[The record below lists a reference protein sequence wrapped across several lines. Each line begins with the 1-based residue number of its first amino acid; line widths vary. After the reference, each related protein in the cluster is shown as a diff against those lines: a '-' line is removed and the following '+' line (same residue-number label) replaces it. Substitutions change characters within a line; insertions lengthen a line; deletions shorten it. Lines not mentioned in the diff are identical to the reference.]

1 MLMSKIHTNILNVA
15 ITGCIALTTLS
26 SNAQSPLYQQTSE
39 VNNLMAQYEADRGS
53 VNRFYFVENSPE
65 RRNRLMTL
73 VSDYQKQV
81 QQLNFENLPAGSRV
95 DYVLFKRNL
104 EEQQR
109 VLNVEKKEYEQ
120 LNTWF
125 PFAATIYEME
135 KYRRRGPQPDAQQWA
150 AQMKEITISIGKLSK
165 SLAKDSTITINL
177 IRRAQGVVKGFQ
189 AALKSVNDFYSG
201 YDPAYTWWLPDP
213 FKKLDTAITAY
224 AQLWQQKAK
233 SAPGGKDDGSGI
245 IGYPIGKE
253 EIIRQLQ
260 LEFIPYTP
268 EELIDIANKEFAWCD
283 AEMLKATREMGL
295 GKDWKA
301 ALEKVKN
308 TYVPPGKQP
317 EAIMKLYNESVA
329 FLKKNNLLTIPPMAE
344 ETWRMI
350 MMTPERQ
357 LVNPFFTGG
366 EVLSISYPT
375 NTMEEDDKMMS
386 MRGNNPHFSRATV
399 HHELIAGHHLQGF
412 MNNRYKVYRSFD
424 TPFWIEG
431 WALYWEMLLW
441 DLKFPQSPEDRVGML
456 FWRMHRCARI
466 IFSLNYHLGK
476 WTPQQCIDFLVD
488 RVGHERANAEGE
500 VRRSFVGGY
509 SPLYQLAYMIGGLQ
523 FYAMKKELVDSG
535 KMTYAQYH
543 DAVLHENSMP
553 VSMVRAIIT
562 NQRIPKDYKAEWKFY
577 K

>member
-1 MLMSKIHTNILNVA
+1 MRKQHTFILYVA
-15 ITGCIALTTLS
+15 IFGCMLLTALS
-26 SNAQSPLYQQTSE
+26 SFSQSALYRQSSE
-39 VNNLMAQYEADRGS
+39 VNNLMVQYEADRGS
-53 VNRFYFVENSPE
+53 VSRFYFVENSPE
-65 RRNRLMTL
+65 RRDRLVTL
-73 VSDYQKQV
+73 VTDYQKQV
-81 QQLNFENLPAGSRV
+81 QQLNYESLPTGSRV

-104 EEQQR
+104 DEQQR
-109 VLNVEKKEYEQ
+109 VLNVEKKEYDQ
-120 LNTWF
+120 LGSWF
-125 PFAATIYEME
+125 PFAATIYGME

-150 AQMKEITISIGKLSK
+150 ANMKEITAGIEKLSK
-165 SLAKDSTITINL
+165 SLAKDTTITINL
-177 IRRAQGVVKGFQ
+177 IRRAQGIVRGLQ
-189 AALKSVNDFYSG
+189 AALKSVNEFYTG
-201 YDPAYTWWLPDP
+201 YDPAYSWWLPDT
-213 FKKLDTAITAY
+213 FKKLDTAIAAY
-224 AQLWQQKAK
+224 AQRWQQKGKA
-233 SAPGGKDDGSGI
+233 APGGKDDGSGI
-245 IGYPIGKE
+245 VGYPIGKE

-283 AEMLKATREMGL
+283 AEMLKATQEMGF

-329 FLKKNNLLTIPPMAE
+329 FLKKNNLLTVPPMAE

-412 MNNRYKVYRSFD
+412 MSNRYKAYRNFD

-523 FYAMKKELVDSG
+523 FYAMKRDLVDSG

-543 DAVLHENSMP
+543 DAVLHENAMP
-553 VSMVRAIIT
+553 VSMVRAILT
-562 NQRIPKDYKAEWKFY
+562 NQAIPKDYKAEWKFY
-577 K
+577 R

>member
-1 MLMSKIHTNILNVA
+1 MRKKHILILGVLLATITA
-15 ITGCIALTTLS
+15 IG
-26 SNAQSPLYQQTSE
+26 QSPLYQQSSE
-39 VNNLMAQYEADRGS
+39 VNNLMVQYDADRGS
-53 VNRFYFVENSPE
+53 LSRFYFIENSPY
-65 RRNRLMTL
+65 RRNRLVILNTGYL
-73 VSDYQKQV
+73 KQL
-81 QQLNFENLPAGSRV
+81 QQLNYESLPTGSRV
-95 DYVLFKRNL
+95 DYILFKRNL
-104 EEQQR
+104 DEQLR
-109 VLNVEKKEYEQ
+109 LLEVEKKECDQ
-120 LNTWF
+120 LGSWF
-125 PFAATIYEME
+125 SISSWIYGLE
-135 KYRRRGPQPDAQQWA
+135 KGRTRGGPVEGQKWA
-150 AQMKEITISIGKLSK
+150 DSMKALTRNISDRMKL
-165 SLAKDSTITINL
+165 LEKDSSISINL
-177 IRRAQGVVKGFQ
+177 IRRAQGTVKGLQ
-189 AALKSVNDFYSG
+189 AALKSVHEFYNG
-201 YDPAYTWWLPDP
+201 YDPEYTWWVPNTY
-213 FKKLDTAITAY
+213 KSLDSALSAY
-224 AQLWQQKAK
+224 AQLWQKRSKA
-233 SAPGGKDDGSGI
+233 APGGKDDGSGI
-245 IGYPIGKE
+245 IGYPIGKD
-253 EIIRQLQ
+253 EIVRQLQ

-283 AEMLKATREMGL
+283 AEMLKATQDMGF

-317 EAIMKLYNESVA
+317 EAIMKLYNESVD
-329 FLKKNNLLTIPPMAE
+329 FLKKKNLLTIPPIAE

-375 NTMEEDDKMMS
+375 NTMEEGDKMMS

-412 MNNRYKVYRSFD
+412 MSNRYKMYRSFE
-424 TPFWIEG
+424 TPFWVEG

-441 DLKFPQSPEDRVGML
+441 DQQFPQSPEDRVGML

-535 KMTYAQYH
+535 KMTFAQYH
-543 DAVLHENSMP
+543 DAVLRENAMP

-562 NQRIPKDYKAEWKFY
+562 NQPISKDYKAEWKFY